1 MNDILIKILVSVGIL
16 VLTNVFVYL
25 SNLSKE
31 KIAKIENIKFREASE
46 KLLDI
51 ITKCVSATNQEF
63 VGDLKKE
70 GKFDKDQQEEAWNRT
85 KNKINKILDK
95 ESREILEKAY
105 GDLNYYINQTIED
118 EVTNQKGEIDDKNTR
133 CS

>member
-16 VLTNVFVYL
+16 VLTNIFVYL

-31 KIAKIENIKFREASE
+31 KIAKIENIKVREASE

-70 GKFDKDQQEEAWNRT
+70 GKFDKDRQEEAWNRT
-85 KNKINKILDK
+85 KGKINKILDD
-95 ESREILEKAY
+95 ESKGILEKAY
-105 GDLNYYINQTIED
+105 GDLNSYINQSIED
-118 EVTNQKGEIDDKNTR
+118 EITNKKEK
-133 CS
+133 

>member
-31 KIAKIENIKFREASE
+31 KIEKIENIKVREASY

-51 ITKCVSATNQEF
+51 VTKCVSATNQEF
-63 VGDLKKE
+63 VGDLKE
-70 GKFDKDQQEEAWNRT
+70 QGKFDRDQQEKAWNST
-85 KNKINKILDK
+85 KEKINKILDS
-95 ESREILEKAY
+95 ESKEILEKAY
-105 GDLNYYINQTIED
+105 GDLNSYINQSIEN
-118 EVTNQKGEIDDKNTR
+118 EVKLQKEG
-133 CS
+133 